1 MTTVIDLSEVIV
13 DDWVRYD
20 RFRALGGVR
29 RVLVSFEDLGRYPRY
44 FERSLFQLGVEL
56 EADVPIDDIAGWL
69 PRLDLIS
76 LNFAVFA
83 DGRPFSQAK
92 LLRDRFGYRGDIR
105 AHGEVLRDQLSFMQR
120 CGINQFSLA
129 EGEDVE
135 LALGAFADISESY
148 QPELVQLEIGKAAN
162 G

>member
-1 MTTVIDLSEVIV
+1 MTNVIDLTEVIV

-56 EADVPIDDIAGWL
+56 EADNPIDDIAGWL

-92 LLRDRFGYRGDIR
+92 QLRDRFGYRGDIR
-105 AHGEVLRDQLSFMQR
+105 ARGEVLRDQLSFMQR
-120 CGINQFSLA
+120 CGISQFCLA

-135 LALGAFADISESY
+135 LALGAFDDISERY

>member
-13 DDWVRYD
+13 DGWVRYD

-56 EADVPIDDIAGWL
+56 EADDPIDDIAGWL

-92 LLRDRFGYRGDIR
+92 LLRDRFGYQGDIR
-105 AHGEVLRDQLSFMQR
+105 AHGEVLRDQMSFMQR

-129 EGEDVE
+129 EGEDVK

-148 QPELVQLEIGKAAN
+148 QPELLQLEIGKAAN

>member
-1 MTTVIDLSEVIV
+1 MTTVIDPSEVIV

-56 EADVPIDDIAGWL
+56 EADNPIDDIAGWL

-105 AHGEVLRDQLSFMQR
+105 ARGEVLRDQLSFMQR
-120 CGINQFSLA
+120 CGISQFCLA

-135 LALGAFADISESY
+135 LALGAFDDISERY

>member
-1 MTTVIDLSEVIV
+1 MKTVIDLSEVIV

-44 FERSLFQLGVEL
+44 FQRSLFQLGVEL
-56 EADVPIDDIAGWL
+56 EADDSIDDIAGWL

-129 EGEDVE
+129 KGEDVE

-148 QPELVQLEIGKAAN
+148 QPELIQAEIGKAAN